1 MTKKIAITSE
11 FFGKFS
17 DQGERIL
24 LENGF
29 EVLPNPHDRF
39 LNEDEVISVIADADG
54 VICDLESMSQ
64 KVIDASKN
72 LKIISRRGVGTD
84 SVDVAYAAEKDIEV
98 ARTLGVVEK
107 PVAELVMS
115 YLLTLNRKIIES
127 NRDMKIGKWSKFI
140 GNSLEG
146 KVLGIIG
153 MGNIGSELAR
163 KASAFDMKIVYTDSN
178 RNAKVEEAFGAEFLS
193 FEELMAQS
201 DAISIHV
208 PLLDSTKG
216 MINYKT
222 MQMMQKKPILI
233 NTARGPIVDEMDLC
247 KGLEEGM
254 ISFAAIDVF
263 DEEPKV
269 DSPLKAY
276 DNVIL
281 TPHNGTF
288 TKEVFINMDILAV
301 KNIVAYFGSVE
312 SRMR

>member
-17 DQGERIL
+17 DDGEKIL

-29 EVLPNPHDRF
+29 EVLSNPHDRF

-64 KVIDASKN
+64 KVIDASQN

-84 SVDVAYAAEKDIEV
+84 SVDVAYAAKKDIEV

-140 GNSLEG
+140 GNSLDG

-222 MQMMQKKPILI
+222 MQMMQKQPILI

-247 KGLEEGM
+247 KGLDEGL
-254 ISFAAIDVF
+254 ISCAAIDVF

-288 TKEVFINMDILAV
+288 TKEVFINMDILAA
-301 KNIVAYFGSVE
+301 KNIVAYFG
-312 SRMR
+312 